1 MDLIFSPLSTAIL
14 VALAVLTLLLAFRP
28 IRASKSIEER
38 MDDYLTWEPA
48 HTKHN
53 EMSPE
58 ETQGSLMQ
66 RALLPAG
73 RHAVQALSRFTPKS
87 SFEHVQRRLT
97 VAGRPGNL
105 TPADF
110 LGIRVLLA
118 AIGLGLGY
126 IFGRSTPDNPHI
138 MLIGPLAGVGLGYM
152 LPNFWLGSR
161 KRQRQD
167 SIQRALPDALDMLTI
182 CVEAG
187 LAFEAALQRVSDQ
200 WEGALSDEFAQV
212 VTEMRLGVP
221 RPQALRRF
229 AERCDIPDVSSF
241 VAVLVQAD
249 SMGTSIAQVLHSQA
263 DQIRVLRRQRA
274 EEKANKAPI
283 KILVAMLLFIFPAL
297 FVVIL
302 GPAIPRI
309 VTAFSNVSLG
319 GG

>member
-1 MDLIFSPLSTAIL
+1 M
-14 VALAVLTLLLAFRP
+14 
-28 IRASKSIEER
+28 EG
-38 MDDYLTWEPA
+38 YLTWEPA
-48 HTKHN
+48 HTKHDLTAL
-53 EMSPE
+53 EKA
-58 ETQGSLMQ
+58 QGSFIQ

-73 RHAVQALSRFTPKS
+73 RHAVQALSRLTPKS
-87 SFEHVQRRLT
+87 SFEHIQHQLT

-118 AIGLGLGY
+118 VIGLGLGY
-126 IFGRSTPDNPHI
+126 AFGRNTPDNPRM
-138 MLIGPLAGVGLGYM
+138 MLIGPLAGAAFGYM

-302 GPAIPRI
+302 GPAVPRI
-309 VTAFSNVSLG
+309 IDAFSNVSLG